1 MLDAA
6 RGNVRS
12 HYFGYCERQE
22 DKAMSYVVRVT
33 HSEKGDRYTACEA
46 LADATALF
54 DLADAV
60 VPDERD
66 AAYLYEVAGQ
76 DDPSAAVE
84 AVQAGK
90 GVILRRDTYH
100 EWVNLSPEEQL
111 RRAEL

>member
-1 MLDAA
+1 VLDAA
-6 RGNVRS
+6 RGIVTS
-12 HYFGYCERQE
+12 HCFGQYERQE
-22 DKAMSYVVRVT
+22 DKAISYVVRVT
-33 HSEKGDRYTACEA
+33 HPEKGERYTACQA

-54 DLADAV
+54 DFADAV
-60 VPDERD
+60 VPDERE
-66 AAYLYEVAGQ
+66 AAYLYEVPGE

-100 EWVNLSPEEQL
+100 EWVTLSPEEQL